1 MQENVCIGV
10 GSFGKCVLC
19 VLNNRVE
26 VFLCINVCNLQRLGQ
41 LHEVPVNWI
50 KEEVM

>member
-1 MQENVCIGV
+1 MQENVWIGV

-19 VLNNRVE
+19 VLNIGLKCSFASTFV
-26 VFLCINVCNLQRLGQ
+26 NLQRLSQ